1 MRRSARLFAIA
12 EVLRGR
18 RTGVTAEDLAE
29 RFGVSVRTLYRDLDA
44 LRDADLPVLAERGRG
59 GGYALDRGYSLPP
72 VNFTAA
78 EAAML
83 LVVTNAMLSLRMVPF
98 EEKLRSAMDKV
109 RAALPTAAQRELD
122 RRLSTLSFV
131 GVPAHTA
138 PAEVRAV
145 LERAWF
151 ENRPVRIGYEG
162 RFGLTERRVRIASVV
177 MERTETRLNTDDLDL
192 GEARQFLLHRVVSA
206 ALIDEPPPA

>member
-18 RTGVTAEDLAE
+18 RTGVTAEALSA

-59 GGYALDRGYSLPP
+59 GGYALDKGYALPP

-98 EEKLRSAMDKV
+98 EARLRSAMDKV
-109 RAALPTAAQRELD
+109 RAALPATAQRELD
-122 RRLSTLSFV
+122 RRLSTLHFV
-131 GVPAHTA
+131 GVPTHTA
-138 PAEVRAV
+138 PPAVRAV
-145 LERAWF
+145 LEQAWF
-151 ENRPVRIGYEG
+151 ENRPVRIVYEG
-162 RFGLTERRVRIASVV
+162 RSGRTTRTVRIRSVV
-177 MERTETRLNTDDLDL
+177 MERTETRLETDDLEL
-192 GEARQFLLHRVVSA
+192 GEARQFVLHRIVGAGWADGTS
-206 ALIDEPPPA
+206 